1 MIKKNLDAS
10 VIFHI
15 VKFSETWK
23 RNGETITAKY
33 RITTQQWLIM
43 LLLAKD
49 PNILYFR
56 YISHK
61 KPMVAKEIADA
72 LDVSRANVTNLLNI
86 LIQKKL
92 ITQREDTADARRKR
106 LLLTRSGINLIN
118 QMEKE
123 RACYNKKIFS
133 GFAVSEKN
141 RVNEFIDVCL
151 ENMNEEVKLH

>member
-23 RNGETITAKY
+23 RNNEAITAKY
-33 RITTQQWLIM
+33 GITTQQWLIM

-61 KPMVAKEIADA
+61 KPMMAKEIADA
-72 LDVSRANVTNLLNI
+72 LNVSRANVTNLLNI

-92 ITQREDTADARRKR
+92 IIRQEDAADARRKR
-106 LLLTRSGINLIN
+106 LLLSRLGIKLIN

-123 RACYNKKIFS
+123 RSCYNKRIFS
-133 GFAVSEKN
+133 GFAVSEKSWT
-141 RVNEFIDVCL
+141 NEFIDTCL
-151 ENMNEEVKLH
+151 EKMNDVPRLN